1 MSGGTGLGRAALDVV
16 CPFHLV
22 VDADGVLVQVGP
34 SLTRAAPALRP
45 GCRLADVATVE
56 SPGAGH
62 LPGAPPGLVPGGLL
76 VLRVTGSPLALRGH
90 VVSDRGQQVFIGS
103 PWVTDL
109 AELAPLGLTV
119 SDFAVSD
126 PVLDHLLLQQ
136 VQRHA
141 LAQSRE
147 LASRLQA
154 TAEELHHRASYDEL
168 TGLAN
173 RAHVTSLLAGELPVL
188 AAGPR
193 VPGPR
198 APAPAEVPVAV
209 LLLDLDDFKDINGGL
224 GHAVGD
230 EVLRQ
235 VAARLV
241 EAVRSGD
248 AVARLGGDE
257 FVVLL
262 PGVADAAVAVAV
274 AEKLIDAVGAPLL
287 VQGSSLCV
295 GATVGIA
302 VGGTGPDGGDAVGDG
317 GVLLRQADLAMYRAK
332 QTSAGWA
339 VFGAFEDDLAAE
351 RVGLVAALRRALSR
365 DEVTVAYQPVVVP
378 GTGRTVGFEALARW
392 HDAER
397 GQVPPDRFVP
407 VAEQSGLV
415 VPLTRAVLRRAVT
428 DCAAWRAEGH
438 DVDVAVNLSVHA
450 VRRTD
455 VPAMV
460 AEELRA
466 SGLDARYLTVEL
478 TEGALVDDSPR
489 LGHALAALR
498 ALGVTLSIDDFGT
511 GFSSM
516 SYLKRLP
523 VQALKVDRSFVRD
536 IETDPRDRAIVA
548 TLVQLAHGLGLS
560 VVAEGVESDGA
571 LHLLATMGCDLAQGY
586 AMSRPMPGDQVRGWL
601 QRALVADA
609 VPLPR

>member
-22 VDADGVLVQVGP
+22 LDADGVLVQVGP

-62 LPGAPPGLVPGGLL
+62 LPDASAGLVTGGLL
-76 VLRVTGSPLALRGH
+76 VLRVTGSSLALRGH

-141 LAQSRE
+141 LSQSRE

-173 RAHVTSLLAGELPVL
+173 RAHVTSLLAGEQPVL
-188 AAGPR
+188 PAGARAA
-193 VPGPR
+193 
-198 APAPAEVPVAV
+198 AASSAVPVAV
-209 LLLDLDDFKDINGGL
+209 LLIDLDDFKDINGGL

-235 VAARLV
+235 VAGRLV
-241 EAVRSGD
+241 GAVRSGD

-262 PGVADAAVAVAV
+262 PGVADVTVAVAV
-274 AEKLIDAVGAPLL
+274 AEGLIDAVGAPLL

-302 VGGTGPDGGDAVGDG
+302 VGGTGPDGGATAGGDG

-339 VFGAFEDDLAAE
+339 VFGALEDDLAAE
-351 RVGLVAALRRALSR
+351 RVGLVAALRRALSQ

-466 SGLDARYLTVEL
+466 SGLDARYLTVEI

-536 IETDPRDRAIVA
+536 IETDPRDHAIVA
-548 TLVQLAHGLGLS
+548 TLVRLAHGLGLS
-560 VVAEGVESDGA
+560 VVAEGVETEGA
-571 LHLLATMGCDLAQGY
+571 LRLLATMGCDLAQGY
-586 AMSRPMPGDQVRGWL
+586 AMSRPLPGDRVRGWL
-601 QRALVADA
+601 QGAALADA
-609 VPLPR
+609 VPQSR